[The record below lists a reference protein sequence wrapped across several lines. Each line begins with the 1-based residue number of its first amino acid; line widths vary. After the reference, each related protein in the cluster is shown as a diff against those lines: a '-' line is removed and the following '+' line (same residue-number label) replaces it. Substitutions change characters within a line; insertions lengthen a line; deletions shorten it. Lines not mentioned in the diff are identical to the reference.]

1 VTCYGRFVAAS
12 IAPRDAEAP
21 EAPPSLTSRFLTR
34 RTVASIA
41 IALIIV
47 GVAVWRA
54 PINWGDAWN
63 KIRHADPLLYV
74 AALAAYYLSFLVRS
88 VRWRLLLENAG
99 EARPTRAVISP
110 IVISFFVNC
119 VVPAKMGDVYR
130 AYLARNRLH
139 VSASKALGT
148 VIAERLL
155 DLCVLMG
162 LLLAAGAIAFQR
174 KAPGFL
180 IPYVAAGAIVCMGG
194 VGVIL
199 TMRAGRGQRI
209 LRLLPEA
216 VFHRYEHFRVGTVDS
231 LRRLPILIVLTG
243 LVWGLESTR
252 LALVVFSLGYGGLLG
267 PSQFLLVAL
276 VAALLTTIPFLPG
289 GLGLVEAGMTG
300 VLIAVAGIGQQ
311 AAISI
316 TLLDRSIS
324 YGSLVVIGFIV
335 FALTHSNAPRTRAAP
350 ASG

>member
-1 VTCYGRFVAAS
+1 MTASAA
-12 IAPRDAEAP
+12 PGEPLAP
-21 EAPPSLTSRFLTR
+21 EQSPSLSSRFLTR

-41 IALIIV
+41 VALVIV

-54 PINWGDAWN
+54 PINWADAWTR
-63 KIRHADPLLYV
+63 IRHADPLLYV
-74 AALAAYYLSFLVRS
+74 AALGAFYTSFLVRS
-88 VRWRLLLENAG
+88 IRWRLLLDNAG
-99 EARPTRAVISP
+99 EKRPTRAVISP
-110 IVISFFVNC
+110 IIISYFVNC

-130 AYLARNRLH
+130 AYLARVRLN

-174 KAPGFL
+174 RAPGFL
-180 IPYVAAGAIVCMGG
+180 IPYVIVGAMVCFGG

-199 TMRAGRGQRI
+199 TMRAGRGRRF

-216 VFHRYEHFRVGTVDS
+216 VFHRYENFRSGTVDS
-231 LRRLPILIVLTG
+231 LRRLPFLVVLTG

-252 LALVVFSLGYGGLLG
+252 LALVVFSLGYGSLMG
-267 PSQFLLVAL
+267 PSQFILVAL

-324 YGSLVVIGFIV
+324 YGSLVIIGFIV
-335 FALTHSNAPRTRAAP
+335 FALTHSSALGTRAAH
-350 ASG
+350 ARG

>member
-1 VTCYGRFVAAS
+1 MATS
-12 IAPRDAEAP
+12 IAPEARETA
-21 EAPPSLTSRFLTR
+21 EAPPSLTNRLFTR
-34 RTVASIA
+34 RTIASIVA
-41 IALIIV
+41 ALIIV

-54 PINWGDAWN
+54 PINWGDALSR
-63 KIRHADPLLYV
+63 IRHADPLLYV
-74 AALAAYYLSFLVRS
+74 AALGAFYLSFLVRS
-88 VRWRLLLENAG
+88 IRWRILLGNAG
-99 EARPTRAVISP
+99 EDRPTRSVVSP
-110 IVISFFVNC
+110 IIISYFVNC

-130 AYLARNRLH
+130 AYLARVRLN

-162 LLLAAGAIAFQR
+162 LLLIAGAIVFHK
-174 KAPGFL
+174 KAPGIL
-180 IPYVAAGAIVCMGG
+180 IPYVVVGAIVCMCG

-199 TMRAGRGQRI
+199 TMRAGRGRRI

-216 VFHRYEHFRVGTVDS
+216 IFHRYENFRSGTVDS
-231 LRRLPILIVLTG
+231 LRRLPYLVLLTG
-243 LVWGLESTR
+243 LVWALESTR
-252 LALVVFSLGYGGLLG
+252 LALVVFSLGYGSLMG

-311 AAISI
+311 VAISI

-324 YGSLVVIGFIV
+324 YGSLVIIGFIV
-335 FALTHSNAPRTRAAP
+335 FALTHSNTVSTRAAH
-350 ASG
+350 ARG

>member
-1 VTCYGRFVAAS
+1 VATS
-12 IAPRDAEAP
+12 IAPEARETA
-21 EAPPSLTSRFLTR
+21 EAPPSLTNRLFTR
-34 RTVASIA
+34 RTIASIVA
-41 IALIIV
+41 ALIIV

-54 PINWGDAWN
+54 PINWGDALSR
-63 KIRHADPLLYV
+63 IRHADPLLYV
-74 AALAAYYLSFLVRS
+74 AALGAFYLSFLVRS
-88 VRWRLLLENAG
+88 IRWRILLGNAG
-99 EARPTRAVISP
+99 EDRPTRSVVSP
-110 IVISFFVNC
+110 IIISYFVNC

-130 AYLARNRLH
+130 AYLARVRLN

-162 LLLAAGAIAFQR
+162 LLLIAGAIVFHK
-174 KAPGFL
+174 KAPGIL
-180 IPYVAAGAIVCMGG
+180 IPYVVVGAIVCMCG

-199 TMRAGRGQRI
+199 TMRAGRGRRI

-216 VFHRYEHFRVGTVDS
+216 IFHRYENFRSGTVDS
-231 LRRLPILIVLTG
+231 LRRLPYLVLLTG
-243 LVWGLESTR
+243 LVWALESTR
-252 LALVVFSLGYGGLLG
+252 LALVVFSLGYGSLMG

-311 AAISI
+311 VAISI

-324 YGSLVVIGFIV
+324 YGSLVIIGFIV
-335 FALTHSNAPRTRAAP
+335 FALTHSNTVSTRAAH
-350 ASG
+350 ARG